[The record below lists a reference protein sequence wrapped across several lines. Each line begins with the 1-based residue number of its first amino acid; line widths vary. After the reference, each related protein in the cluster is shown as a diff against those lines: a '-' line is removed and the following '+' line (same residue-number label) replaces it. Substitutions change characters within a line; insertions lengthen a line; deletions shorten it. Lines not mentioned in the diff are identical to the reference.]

1 MVGWALVKSYH
12 CNLLYVKGTGEM
24 LIFFF
29 LLGGGGRVEKVVSLD
44 LRRTRWTSFFKK
56 ANTKIQVDG
65 LRVNSFLYREQFWKR
80 ATTLGAIESIFVED
94 QYTFLSL
101 EPKKESQIVRFSASC
116 KLVPFIKLQHQWASL
131 GSSNR
136 PTLLCWPSLPS
147 YCPASSCFLGWV
159 GKGRLAS
166 FPFPPCNLN
175 VTSLR
180 SCLFG
185 MIWLKIRGTLIKNG
199 SSQ

>member
-80 ATTLGAIESIFVED
+80 ATTLGAIESIFV
-94 QYTFLSL
+94 
-101 EPKKESQIVRFSASC
+101 
-116 KLVPFIKLQHQWASL
+116 
-131 GSSNR
+131 
-136 PTLLCWPSLPS
+136 
-147 YCPASSCFLGWV
+147 
-159 GKGRLAS
+159 
-166 FPFPPCNLN
+166 
-175 VTSLR
+175 
-180 SCLFG
+180 
-185 MIWLKIRGTLIKNG
+185 
-199 SSQ
+199 